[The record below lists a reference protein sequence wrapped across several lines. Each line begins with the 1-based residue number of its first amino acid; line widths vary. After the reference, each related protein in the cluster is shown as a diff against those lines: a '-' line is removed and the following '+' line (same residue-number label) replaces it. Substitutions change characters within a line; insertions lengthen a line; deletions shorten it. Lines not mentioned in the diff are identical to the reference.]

1 MKKKL
6 LIGMMAAAVM
16 MAMPVQAESLA
27 RFEGDSGNID
37 ILGYSTTSSGNDQYL
52 VALFSYENTKDESNA
67 PWLDFMIKAYQDGV
81 ELERGYIYE
90 YTYEDFKSEDTNVRP
105 GATLKFFELFELT
118 SDSPVDVEVSETFS
132 FDDKPAAECT
142 FDLSSEASD
151 QAEAPADAAP
161 ADDAI
166 AALEQRIA
174 DLEQRVSAL
183 ENQ

>member
-1 MKKKL
+1 MTFKKGDEKMKKKM
-6 LIGMMAAAVM
+6 LIGMLAAAVM

-52 VALFSYENTKDESNA
+52 VAL
-67 PWLDFMIKAYQDGV
+67 AYQDGV

>member
-1 MKKKL
+1 MKKKM
-6 LIGMMAAAVM
+6 LIGMLAAAVM

-105 GATLKFFELFELT
+105 GATLKFFELFELE
-118 SDSPVDVEVSETFS
+118 SDSPVDIEVSEAFS
-132 FDDKPAAECT
+132 FDNKAPAEY
-142 FDLSSEASD
+142 SYSEPMVE
-151 QAEAPADAAP
+151 AEAPADAAP

-183 ENQ
+183 ESQ